1 MLDQCRAI
9 ETAADVAEII
19 LSLRTYTPSATPA
32 IAKASLD
39 VDINVAWK
47 AAGRRCH
54 VCSGELTQEEAIAE
68 CFGGGD
74 NVMLAHRG
82 CHLMRIESSPEAVL
96 FAMKIGFWTMMRI
109 QMEEGASWRR
119 DMMKAWV
126 SEFGSRIASTVAAP
140 HVPDW
145 SDLATID
152 TPEDLVR
159 FARHLYL
166 FERERPK
173 WGHQG
178 REVPPWDETV
188 SWKDYKRHKFMPAYR
203 TLTRLKDRKTLRPAS
218 EVLARTGGLCALCGG
233 EISTRKDGGSLR
245 LAKDHIHP
253 FSKGGSDGITNL
265 QPLHYACNGAIT
277 SVGPGEI
284 PLSLQIGRWLIAVVK
299 AEAAASRLFQP
310 NCILPTGG
318 GVVES
323 SHSRS
328 RSKSANLW
336 IGKLLKAYATYSYSQ
351 KKAQR
356 GRRKTRSEAAPMSST
371 SQTSASTSNKE
382 SNLMPVTTP
391 NPRKATKKVT
401 IVWPPAKALDLATKT
416 FFKRFPGGFNDAEFL
431 KYETNWKR
439 KVHEC
444 VREELS
450 LPEWRRLLDEGNCD
464 EVRKR
469 LIKMNKY
476 EDVPLPSRYERMA
489 FNGAIKKDSLART
502 EYFEALY
509 GFLATELLEEPAF
522 DRLVEALDNLPLTGE
537 CRPLKWPN
545 MTCIPHFYYPD
556 RCPPL
561 KPNAAKETA
570 MLFGY
575 DLQYK
580 SRPNWVTYQ
589 RWIKFH
595 EMLLH
600 HLKPHGATDMFDVAS
615 FVWVMVRWNVELV
628 MP

>member
-1 MLDQCRAI
+1 MSMQAMLDQCRAI

-39 VDINVAWK
+39 VDIN
-47 AAGRRCH
+47 AGRRCH

-277 SVGPGEI
+277 SVGPRARS
-284 PLSLQIGRWLIAVVK
+284 LSA
-299 AEAAASRLFQP
+299 
-310 NCILPTGG
+310 
-318 GVVES
+318 
-323 SHSRS
+323 
-328 RSKSANLW
+328 SKSAA
-336 IGKLLKAYATYSYSQ
+336 GSSRSSKRKLQQAAY
-351 KKAQR
+351 
-356 GRRKTRSEAAPMSST
+356 
-371 SQTSASTSNKE
+371 SN
-382 SNLMPVTTP
+382 PT
-391 NPRKATKKVT
+391 AFF
-401 IVWPPAKALDLATKT
+401 PPAA
-416 FFKRFPGGFNDAEFL
+416 G
-431 KYETNWKR
+431 
-439 KVHEC
+439 
-444 VREELS
+444 S
-450 LPEWRRLLDEGNCD
+450 LNPPTHGRVQSQLISGSGNFSRHMRHIFVQPEKGAKGVEG
-464 EVRKR
+464 R
-469 LIKMNKY
+469 
-476 EDVPLPSRYERMA
+476 S
-489 FNGAIKKDSLART
+489 
-502 EYFEALY
+502 
-509 GFLATELLEEPAF
+509 
-522 DRLVEALDNLPLTGE
+522 
-537 CRPLKWPN
+537 
-545 MTCIPHFYYPD
+545 
-556 RCPPL
+556 
-561 KPNAAKETA
+561 AAK
-570 MLFGY
+570 
-575 DLQYK
+575 
-580 SRPNWVTYQ
+580 Q
-589 RWIKFH
+589 R
-595 EMLLH
+595 
-600 HLKPHGATDMFDVAS
+600 
-615 FVWVMVRWNVELV
+615 R
-628 MP
+628 